1 MRTEDVE
8 VVVIGGGPAG
18 MAAAVAARQAGAEDV
33 LLVER
38 GERLGG
44 ILNQCIHDGF
54 GTKVFGETLTGPE
67 YAQIYIDKLHD
78 AKVSYCLDTMVLD
91 LTADRELTLCSTGG
105 MRRVR
110 AKAVV
115 LTMGCRERPRG
126 AINIPGSRP
135 AGVYTAGV
143 VQAYMNLQN
152 ISVGKRVVILGS
164 GDVGLIMAR
173 RLTLEGAE
181 VPCVAEILPHPS
193 GLGRNVV
200 QCLEDF
206 GIPLYLSTTV
216 VEIHGNQRIHG
227 VTLAEIGPKGGVVRG
242 TKRYVACDTL
252 MLSVG
257 LIPENELSKKAGTDL
272 SPVTG
277 GPVVDED
284 YHTSIPG
291 IFAAG
296 NALQVHDLVDYVSL
310 EAAVAG
316 QKAAEFAGTGKGR
329 QAGITVGAG
338 QGIRYV
344 VPQRISGAAA
354 VEFTMRVTAT
364 DNDRNIVFSRD
375 GQVIRRLKQSVLAP
389 SSMIRLRVRA
399 DRFQGLDGDMIVEVR

>member
-1 MRTEDVE
+1 MRTENLD
-8 VVVIGGGPAG
+8 VVVVGGGPAG
-18 MAAAVAARQAGAEDV
+18 MAAAVGARQAGAEGV

-54 GTKVFGETLTGPE
+54 GTKVFGEALTGPE
-67 YAQIYIDKLHD
+67 YAQIYIDKLRN
-78 AKVSYCLDTMVLD
+78 ARVSYCLNTMVLD
-91 LTADRELTLCSTGG
+91 LSADREMTLCSIEG
-105 MRRVR
+105 MRRIR
-110 AKAVV
+110 AKSVV

-143 VQAYMNLQN
+143 AQAYMNLQN
-152 ISVGKRVVILGS
+152 IGVGRRVMILGS

-200 QCLEDF
+200 QCLDDF
-206 GIPLYLSTTV
+206 GIPLYLRTTV
-216 VEIHGNQRIHG
+216 VEIHGTQRVTG
-227 VTLAEIGPKGGVVRG
+227 VTLAEIGPRGGIVRG
-242 TKRYVACDTL
+242 SKRYVACDTL

-257 LIPENELSKKAGTDL
+257 LIPENELSRKAGTAL

-277 GPVVDED
+277 GPIVDED
-284 YHTSIPG
+284 FHTSIPG

-310 EAAVAG
+310 EAETAG
-316 QKAAEFAGTGKGR
+316 RKAAGFVGTGHGG
-329 QAGITVGAG
+329 QANIAVSPG

-344 VPQRISGAAA
+344 VPQRISGTAA
-354 VEFTMRVTAT
+354 VDFCMRVTALGQ
-364 DNDRNIVFSRD
+364 DRHIVFSRD
-375 GQVIRRLKQSVLAP
+375 GQVVRKLKQSVLAP

-399 DRFQGLDGDMIVEVR
+399 DRFQGMDGELKVEVQ